1 MRRVEIDGI
10 RWHVQPE
17 AEPLIHQL
25 LQDAGRVIK
34 EAPAKRIT
42 CHTLPAGT
50 FYVKRYRHAAFPFR
64 PVKFLF
70 KPSQAAQE
78 WQLAQD
84 LEARAIPIVRHVAL
98 GERWTWSGLQESIL
112 ITEGFDGRMLHEA
125 EGVNPADVLAFLARM
140 HQHGVLQED
149 LHPGNLL
156 VKLSPLEIRLVDLH
170 GTRLLP
176 QLTPAQRDDNLTVL
190 RSYLPIQVPPEIA
203 ERSARLRQQRFFE
216 RSKRCFRHNR
226 DFVPRAMG
234 GLRWWVRLPAWSK
247 ALEGIVSDPD
257 GFLQTRAQILKPGR
271 TSTVGRREGLV
282 LKRFNLR
289 KLENL
294 AKDLF
299 RPSRA
304 RRAFQRA
311 YHLEL
316 LGIPTPRVL
325 ATAERRCCGF
335 LLRSYLVMDEIPGA
349 TDLGTL
355 LRRGKPPTRE
365 LARAVGELVGK
376 LHAEGFSHRDL
387 KETNLVLDSAGK
399 LYVLDLDGLTFQP
412 ELTEA
417 RAALD
422 LERLA
427 RAMAL
432 FEPVRRGHRMQFL
445 RSYCRARGVRQVPR
459 LPPRQQHGISTAKER
474 E

>member
-1 MRRVEIDGI
+1 MV
-10 RWHVQPE
+10 PE
-17 AEPLIHQL
+17 AELLIPQL
-25 LQDAGRVIK
+25 LQNAGQVVK

-42 CHTLPAGT
+42 CHTLLNRT
-50 FYVKRYRHAAFPFR
+50 FYVKRYRHGAFPFR
-64 PVKFLF
+64 PMKFLF

-78 WQLAQD
+78 WKLAQE
-84 LEARAIPIVRHVAL
+84 LETLGIPIVRHLAL

-112 ITEGFDGRMLHEA
+112 VTEGFDGRMLHEA
-125 EGVNPADVLAFLARM
+125 EGVDPADVLAFLARM
-140 HQHGVLQED
+140 HERGVLQED

-170 GTRLLP
+170 GTRLLS
-176 QLTPAQRDDNLTVL
+176 QLTPAQRDANLTVL
-190 RSYLPIQVPPEIA
+190 RSYISIRVSPEIVQ
-203 ERSARLRQQRFFE
+203 RSAQLRQERFFE

-226 DFVPRAMG
+226 DFVPRPIG
-234 GLRWWVRLPAWSK
+234 TLRWWIRPPASSEPL
-247 ALEGIVSDPD
+247 ASIVQDPD
-257 GFLQTRAQILKPGR
+257 GFLQSRAQILKPGR
-271 TSTVGRREGLV
+271 TSTVGRRDGLV

-289 KLENL
+289 KFENL

-304 RRAFQRA
+304 RRAFQKA

-325 ATAERRCCGF
+325 ATADRRCCGF
-335 LLRSYLVMDEIPGA
+335 LLRSYLVMDEIRGA
-349 TDLGTL
+349 THLGTF
-355 LRRGKPPTRE
+355 LRDGNPPTRE
-365 LARAVGELVGK
+365 LARKVGELVGK

-387 KETNLVLDSAGK
+387 KETNLVLDSAEK

-412 ELTEA
+412 GLSEW

-427 RAMAL
+427 RAMAP
-432 FEPVRRGHRMQFL
+432 FKPVQRTHRVQFL
-445 RSYCRARGVRQVPR
+445 RSYCRMRGVRKVPR
-459 LPPRQQHGISTAKER
+459 LRP
-474 E
+474 